1 MSSGLARLVRDVH
14 PWIDMHVVE
23 GGGVMNHANVG
34 AGRIPVAILNPP
46 MTVASTKRTHS
57 LCENQ
62 RKGLPLPH
70 GHGWDRCTDL
80 ELDFAASIAT
90 ALEPWLGRIGLNIP
104 IYGPT

>member
-46 MTVASTKRTHS
+46 MTVAAR
-57 LCENQ
+57 N
-62 RKGLPLPH
+62 
-70 GHGWDRCTDL
+70 
-80 ELDFAASIAT
+80 
-90 ALEPWLGRIGLNIP
+90 
-104 IYGPT
+104 